1 MKYPIIR
8 FILMVAAIAVL
19 TGCAQQHNVQLSE
32 NFWQDKNQKVAIAAF
47 KAPEP
52 QVHRVGGEGL
62 VDLAVNSAMNKNMN
76 NALKRTD
83 LSWYDNMDSTFADRL
98 KEHKI
103 NTSVLPKQFESS
115 KKNREIVLRQAEG
128 DKVLTLELRAVGA
141 RRTYYGFIP
150 TGAPEAYCV
159 LVGELFDPKDK
170 KVLWHHET
178 EIIQPVQG
186 AWDQSPHYPNFT
198 KALNVAVND
207 AKQEMLDS
215 FFSGR

>member
-1 MKYPIIR
+1 MKYAVIR
-8 FILMVAAIAVL
+8 FILVSAAITVL
-19 TGCAQQHNVQLSE
+19 TGCAQQRNVQLSDS
-32 NFWQDKNQKVAIAAF
+32 FWQDKNQKVAIAAF

-62 VDLAVNSAMNKNMN
+62 VELAVNSAMNKNMN

-83 LSWYDNMDSTFADRL
+83 LSWYDNMDATFADRL
-98 KEHKI
+98 KAQKI
-103 NTSVLPKQFESS
+103 STSVLPKQFESN
-115 KKNREIVLRQAEG
+115 KKNREIILRQAEG

-150 TGAPEAYCV
+150 TGAPEAYCL
-159 LVGELFDPKDK
+159 LVGELVDPKDK

-178 EIIQPVQG
+178 EIIEPVKG
-186 AWDQSPHYPNFT
+186 DWDQSPHYPNFAN
-198 KALNVAVND
+198 ALNVAVTE